1 MGQQIPLR
9 LERRWWCCHMS
20 CISTM
25 CISKSR

>member
-9 LERRWWCCHMS
+9 LERRWWCHMS